1 MDNDTQWDKILN
13 IKTSGRDDT
22 LSDFLRHPYE
32 ATPYCVL
39 ERLAFSGYITKKNT
53 LVDYGCGKGRV
64 DFFLSYQTGCHS
76 IGIDFNERLIN
87 RAIVNKENA
96 SNRKKVEFYLSS
108 AEDYSIPTY
117 VDRLYFFNPFNVEI
131 LKKVINNLKESYEK
145 LQRDILLFFYFPSS
159 EYLIYLS
166 EVENITLLDEI
177 DVQDLFDENKDR
189 ERIIVLKY
197 HK

>member
-64 DFFLSYQTGCHS
+64 DLFLSYQTGCHS

-87 RAIVNKENA
+87 RAIMNKENA